1 MKEPR
6 TPEAEGQRPD
16 VISSTMGE
24 TLAPGADGG
33 CALEIRR
40 AAGERGRR
48 GATPTRSRQGSPAP
62 SRGQRR
68 RGSHGLQAEQG
79 PPGPAGEA
87 VLTCPWA
94 RTVTAA
100 PPGKGWG
107 ARVGRRHPDGRR
119 ARSGGR
125 GARTA
130 DWLPGS
136 RRLARPD
143 AAAPGARSGSLSH
156 AGGPAARWLTRRQR
170 EPAPER
176 SRSPSGSRR
185 RRRRG
190 GATGSVTRSPGS
202 SCGGG
207 GGGARCGTGGFA
219 AWRTAA
225 GCAGCREQRPRRD
238 RRELLAPRRREGGRV
253 RPPVGGGPGGLEV
266 ASRGPRRTGDREGE
280 LRRSPAR
287 GCTCPD
293 RP

>member
-1 MKEPR
+1 
-6 TPEAEGQRPD
+6 
-16 VISSTMGE
+16 MGE

-48 GATPTRSRQGSPAP
+48 GATPTRSRQRSPAP
-62 SRGQRR
+62 SRGQRL

-156 AGGPAARWLTRRQR
+156 AGGPAARWLARRQR

-207 GGGARCGTGGFA
+207 GARCGTGGFA
-219 AWRTAA
+219 AWRKTAGSPAA
-225 GCAGCREQRPRRD
+225 GCAGCRERQPPPRPLRAAGA
-238 RRELLAPRRREGGRV
+238 APEGGRQGATAGGR
-253 RPPVGGGPGGLEV
+253 RPGRPRGGFSGPAEDRGPG
-266 ASRGPRRTGDREGE
+266 R
-280 LRRSPAR
+280 
-287 GCTCPD
+287 
-293 RP
+293 

>member
-1 MKEPR
+1 MP
-6 TPEAEGQRPD
+6 
-16 VISSTMGE
+16 
-24 TLAPGADGG
+24 PGADGG
-33 CALEIRR
+33 CAVEIRR

-68 RGSHGLQAEQG
+68 RGSHGLQAERG

-119 ARSGGR
+119 ASSGGR

-143 AAAPGARSGSLSH
+143 AAAPGARSGSLSQ

-207 GGGARCGTGGFA
+207 GGARCGTGGFA
-219 AWRTAA
+219 AWRKDGRLSRGRLRGVPGAAAPAATAASCWRRAGGRAA
-225 GCAGCREQRPRRD
+225 GCD
-238 RRELLAPRRREGGRV
+238 RRWAE
-253 RPPVGGGPGGLEV
+253 
-266 ASRGPRRTGDREGE
+266 
-280 LRRSPAR
+280 AR
-287 GCTCPD
+287 AA
-293 RP
+293 